1 MNCSKFLSRF
11 SSYIEGELDQKALS
25 LSEEHLKECPRCSRL
40 VASYRAGVK
49 VMTEQPELDVPS
61 DLFARVKD
69 AAVSGKGD
77 PRVIPFKK
85 PLFWVPAAAAA
96 MLIVAL
102 SVSYLFQPTFERH
115 PFAKIAAMGD
125 STVAVMDVVNV
136 QLLDW
141 NNYPDKDQPV
151 EKKSHV
157 SGKARLVSFN
167 PEDEVVLSYEVSRN
181 PVIILSGVSQ
191 VGE

>member
-1 MNCSKFLSRF
+1 MNCSKFLSSF
-11 SSYIEGELDQKALS
+11 SSYIEGELDQKILS
-25 LSEEHLKECPRCSRL
+25 LFEEHLKQCPRCSRL
-40 VASYRAGVK
+40 VVSYRTGINVLP
-49 VMTEQPELDVPS
+49 EFPELDVPS

-77 PRVIPFKK
+77 TRVIPFKK

-96 MLIVAL
+96 ILTVAL
-102 SVSYLFQPTFERH
+102 SMFYLFQTTPERH

-125 STVAVMDVVNV
+125 STVAIMDVVNV
-136 QLLDW
+136 QMLNW
-141 NNYPDKDQPV
+141 NNYPDKTQPAE
-151 EKKSHV
+151 EKSSV

-181 PVIILSGVSQ
+181 PVIILSGVLQ